1 MKKPK
6 RLLNGRPALCLLL
19 LLPLL
24 SQIYAQNCSTS
35 AATAKYWQYRERLYK
50 HFMVTDRDTS
60 GCINDGIGQ
69 DSIDPCKCSKNGF
82 SLPATSI
89 DQSPNGAAF
98 LVRTKRHRDP
108 LHPQNDTFID
118 LDCAE
123 DGIQDSLHQDVSWT
137 YQTHN
142 YLEMGSETPTQLGW
156 YLTAMAMEYELLR
169 KNGQQE
175 SQQRVLED
183 IFLALQAHRRLDIMA
198 QCIVK
203 RQYDELKADSLNPDR
218 RLCTS
223 IYQNSHCGDIVPLSS
238 STTVYTNGQ
247 VITYEHG
254 KYDDQCSFTP
264 QTDGYSGFFIREDA
278 TQGLEAML
286 NDTTEDKY
294 NIDVVGSAHS
304 MSLIPPCK
312 KKISQ
317 ACYLAS
323 LQHFMSQDQVIGL
336 YTGLAFIKRYIPATD
351 SVTTCDGRRY
361 PVLSEA
367 QKIAKSIY
375 SRIDE
380 DGDRIA
386 WPGTDSCATT
396 KQFISN
402 CEGGNVTWSKFGLRR
417 VKNFICD
424 ENDGPNFNSRMRWG
438 LWGSQTRNT
447 SNKNANMFLLL
458 TTLGMDVGATSSN
471 YQWGQYGEPCE
482 KFNKQLYPV
491 LNNLLFPAPPNVT
504 TQQDYLKD
512 MLCSA
517 PCEGPC
523 RKTFGHDTNPDNP
536 TFECANIPNWLGE
549 RWDGHGTDD
558 IVNGTKGSDFSRL
571 FNGLDYMVLHNAYR
585 LQYEQNSPF
594 YNPTSPEN
602 NVGPVGGD
610 RIDGPGRLCI
620 GETGLYT
627 ALPAY
632 PNSTLQSFQWT
643 SSSNLT
649 LSAANAIQTNAT
661 MSASLNTTFIQVA
674 MLENRPLSQYYYGK
688 TAAPL
693 PVFPFE
699 GVFRDTVWGKITE
712 QCEVSYRKGILTE
725 PPAITIESHIDPCD
739 VSVVTAI
746 GDVADN
752 TTFTWTITETNSL
765 FTRTSNER
773 SFAFTSFW
781 PGQCGDLIVELVAS
795 NDCGTVSANVRL
807 DCNCSSGS
815 DYDGRSITVV
825 PNPANDVIAVN
836 ISNNGTLVSNSD
848 WGAVNI
854 KITPINSTT
863 QVLSTD
869 MNSNGQT
876 VYIGNLPNGV
886 YRLTGTASNWQQPTG
901 TVFVIARD

>member
-24 SQIYAQNCSTS
+24 SQLCAQNCSTS

-89 DQSPNGAAF
+89 EQSPNGARF
-98 LVRTKRHRDP
+98 LKDTKRHNID
-108 LHPQNDTFID
+108 HPNDTFVD

-123 DGIQDSLHQDVSWT
+123 DGIQDSTHQDVSWG

-175 SQQRVLED
+175 AQQRVLED

-223 IYQNSHCGDIVPLSS
+223 IYPNNHCGGIVSI
-238 STTVYTNGQ
+238 NGA
-247 VITYEHG
+247 
-254 KYDDQCSFTP
+254 YDPTCNFTP

-278 TQGLEAML
+278 TQGLEAIL

-294 NIDVVGSAHS
+294 NIDLVGSTHS

-351 SVTTCDGRRY
+351 SVTTCDGRRF

-367 QKIAKSIY
+367 QKIAKSLY

-380 DGDRIA
+380 EDDKIA

-396 KQFISN
+396 KQFLSN
-402 CEGGNVTWSKFGLRR
+402 CEGGNLNWSKFGLRR
-417 VKNFICD
+417 AKNFICD

-438 LWGSQTRNT
+438 LWGSQVRNT
-447 SNKNANMFLLL
+447 NNKNANMFLLL
-458 TTLGMDVGATSSN
+458 TTLGMDVGPTSNN

-491 LNNLLFPAPPNVT
+491 LNNLLFPAQPNVT

-523 RKTFGHDTNPDNP
+523 RKTFGHDTNAANP

-549 RWDGHGTDD
+549 RWDGHGKDAT
-558 IVNGTKGSDFSRL
+558 INGAEGTPYSRL

-585 LQYEQNSPF
+585 LQYEQNPVF
-594 YNPTSPEN
+594 YDPTSPEN
-602 NVGPVGGD
+602 NVGPLGGD
-610 RIDGPGRLCI
+610 RIEGPGRLCP
-620 GETGLYT
+620 GETGTYRALAAYT
-627 ALPAY
+627 G
-632 PNSTLQSFQWT
+632 STLQNFQWT
-643 SSSNLT
+643 SSNNLT
-649 LSAANAIQTNAT
+649 LSAPTAVQTNAT
-661 MSASLNTTFIQVA
+661 MSVSQNAAFIQVS
-674 MLENRPLSQYYYGK
+674 LVENRLLNQYYYGK
-688 TAAPL
+688 TSATGASSSPTPGGDSL
-693 PVFPFE
+693 TVVY
-699 GVFRDTVWGKITE
+699 GNFRE
-712 QCEVSYRKGILTE
+712 QCESTYRKSISNE
-725 PPAITIESHIDPCD
+725 PPAVTIESHIDPCD

-795 NDCGTVSANVRL
+795 NDCGTVRASVRL

-863 QVLSTD
+863 QVLTTD